1 MHKDPCIKTKCRDR
15 LLYFLESR
23 IVSNGGCSLTH
34 VNMRCLGDFEEMSW
48 LQVGSSRCELW
59 KKQIGIGTRS
69 DNLEVSYPP
78 RPQYE
83 RGKLSAAQY
92 GNKMRGFFFPLLFW
106 LSCTVIQVCSLSKYC

>member
-1 MHKDPCIKTKCRDR
+1 MKEMGRIKYSVFFHTHKDPCIKTKCRDH

-34 VNMRCLGDFEEMSW
+34 VNMRCLGDFAEMSW

-78 RPQYE
+78 V
-83 RGKLSAAQY
+83 LNMSVV
-92 GNKMRGFFFPLLFW
+92 N
-106 LSCTVIQVCSLSKYC
+106 